1 LCKNLRIRKF
11 LITKL
16 LQVFD
21 LINNIYKLRL
31 MEIASIILQILS
43 LAVLA
48 FLISYL
54 IQEKRNTIR
63 DSGEIEIKNEL
74 SESHASSNSNEK
86 REEFLR
92 INAFFMKILCEKK
105 SKSNFKKLQKE
116 FLELGTR
123 LYYLASER
131 TIKKFL
137 EFKSLS
143 SFVEGTVHEHKI
155 ALLWFAEFNLLLRS
169 DLGLQTSP
177 EMIKDYLNIILTYWD
192 EEEME
197 KEELDN
203 LKSQLADSI
212 DNYFSVF
219 NVGTSLN

>member
-1 LCKNLRIRKF
+1 
-11 LITKL
+11 
-16 LQVFD
+16 
-21 LINNIYKLRL
+21 

>member
-1 LCKNLRIRKF
+1 
-11 LITKL
+11 
-16 LQVFD
+16 
-21 LINNIYKLRL
+21 
-31 MEIASIILQILS
+31 MEIISIILQILILS
-43 LAVLA
+43 ALA
-48 FLISYL
+48 FIISFL
-54 IQEKRNTIR
+54 IQEKRNA
-63 DSGEIEIKNEL
+63 S
-74 SESHASSNSNEK
+74 ASSEETATESEVKDSTTNSLPASDET

-105 SKSNFKKLQKE
+105 SKSNFKRLQKE

-123 LYYLASER
+123 LYYLASEL
-131 TIKKFL
+131 TIRKFL

-155 ALLWFAEFNLLLRS
+155 ALLWFAEFNVLLRK

-177 EMIKDYLNIILTYWD
+177 ELIKDYLNIILTYWD
-192 EEEME
+192 EDEME
-197 KEELDN
+197 KQELDD
-203 LKSQLADSI
+203 LKTQLADSI

>member
-1 LCKNLRIRKF
+1 
-11 LITKL
+11 
-16 LQVFD
+16 
-21 LINNIYKLRL
+21 
-31 MEIASIILQILS
+31 MEIISIILQILILS
-43 LAVLA
+43 ALA
-48 FLISYL
+48 FIISFL
-54 IQEKRNTIR
+54 IQEKRNA
-63 DSGEIEIKNEL
+63 S
-74 SESHASSNSNEK
+74 ASSEETATESEVKETTTNSLPASDET

-105 SKSNFKKLQKE
+105 SKSNFKRLQKE

-123 LYYLASER
+123 LYYLASEL
-131 TIKKFL
+131 TIRKFL

-155 ALLWFAEFNLLLRS
+155 ALLWFAEFNVLLRK

-177 EMIKDYLNIILTYWD
+177 ELIKDYLNIILTYWD
-192 EEEME
+192 EDEME
-197 KEELDN
+197 KQELDD
-203 LKSQLADSI
+203 LKTQLADSI

>member
-1 LCKNLRIRKF
+1 MCKNLRIRKF

-169 DLGLQTSP
+169 DLGLETSP
-177 EMIKDYLNIILTYWD
+177 DMIKDYLNIILTYWD

-197 KEELDN
+197 KEELDD

>member
-1 LCKNLRIRKF
+1 
-11 LITKL
+11 
-16 LQVFD
+16 
-21 LINNIYKLRL
+21 
-31 MEIASIILQILS
+31 MEIASIILQILT
-43 LAVLA
+43 LAALA
-48 FLISYL
+48 FLISYF
-54 IQEKRNTIR
+54 IQDKRNSIR
-63 DSGEIEIKNEL
+63 DNDEIEVEKTTSDIP
-74 SESHASSNSNEK
+74 ASANNNNEK

-155 ALLWFAEFNLLLRS
+155 ALLWFAEFNLLLRE
-169 DLGLQTSP
+169 DLGLETSP
-177 EMIKDYLNIILTYWD
+177 ALIKDYLNIILTYWD

-197 KEELDN
+197 KEELDD

>member
-1 LCKNLRIRKF
+1 
-11 LITKL
+11 
-16 LQVFD
+16 
-21 LINNIYKLRL
+21 
-31 MEIASIILQILS
+31 MEITSIILQILS
-43 LAVLA
+43 LMALA

-54 IQEKRNTIR
+54 IRAKKNSIKTR
-63 DSGEIEIKNEL
+63 DSNEINIKNESDQTL
-74 SESHASSNSNEK
+74 ASTNNSNEK

-92 INAFFMKILCEKK
+92 INSFFMKILCEKK

-169 DLGLQTSP
+169 DLGLETSP
-177 EMIKDYLNIILTYWD
+177 TLIKDYLNIILTYWD

-197 KEELDN
+197 KGELDD

-212 DNYFSVF
+212 DNYYSVF